1 MKLLKNIVS
10 LYKPNAIEH
19 IDNLVKVREN
29 IKDIIITDELFSTE
43 RSAYMYD
50 ETVYTEEEY
59 EMKWENDITEI
70 KNDIKDVKKEIELL
84 ELVIAEIL
92 ESNNKDEASS
102 VVLNAVSSLNTI
114 YAKYSAIAQM
124 YANMIEKGI
133 YTIDRVPSKWKSEV
147 EAILEENKE
156 D

>member
-1 MKLLKNIVS
+1 MKLLKNVVS
-10 LYKPNAIEH
+10 LYEPKVIEH
-19 IDNLVKVREN
+19 TDGLVKVREN
-29 IKDIIITDELFSTE
+29 IKNIIITDELFSTE

-59 EMKWENDITEI
+59 EMKWENDINEI

-92 ESNNKDEASS
+92 ESNNKNEASS

-133 YTIDRVPSKWKSEV
+133 YTIDRVPSKWKAEV